1 MSEMWGG
8 GFRKVIIKGAR
19 PEPLHE
25 MLGFVRFQLIQPRRA
40 ARPT

>member
-8 GFRKVIIKGAR
+8 GFRKVIIN
-19 PEPLHE
+19 EPLHE
-25 MLGFVRFQLIQPRRA
+25 MLGFVRFQLIQPRPA